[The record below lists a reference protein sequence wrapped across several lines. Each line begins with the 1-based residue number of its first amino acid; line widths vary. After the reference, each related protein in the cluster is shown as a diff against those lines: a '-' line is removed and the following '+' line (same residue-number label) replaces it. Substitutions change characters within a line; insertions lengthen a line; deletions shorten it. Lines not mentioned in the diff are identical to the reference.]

1 MQAPQFF
8 GLVPP
13 PYFDVTGYQGKLIVI
28 EGTDGVGRTTQ
39 IERLKEWLE
48 VRGHA
53 VIETG
58 LARSELVGTTID
70 EAKQGTAM
78 NRLTMSLLY
87 ATDFADRLEKQI
99 IPALKAGYVVLAD
112 RYIFT
117 EIARAKVRGVD
128 PRWVR
133 DLFGFAVM
141 PDLVI
146 YLKADVKTVLK
157 RTLASGR
164 IDYWE
169 AGRDLH
175 PHLDTYDSFVAYQ
188 TDLLQE
194 FDKLAV
200 EFAFKVID
208 ARRGAGTVQDEVRE
222 HVSEAVQDMR
232 SVGEDSALLRLA
244 DLAGGGPASSPP
256 PRPPRAERADSRD

>member
-1 MQAPQFF
+1 MQDPQFF

-13 PYFDVTGYQGKLIVI
+13 PYFDTTGYEGKLIVI

-58 LARSELVGTTID
+58 LARSELVGDTID
-70 EAKQGTAM
+70 QAKEGHSM

-112 RYIFT
+112 RYFYT
-117 EIARAKVRGVD
+117 AVARAKVRGAD
-128 PRWVR
+128 AQWVR
-133 DLFGFAVM
+133 DLFGFALM
-141 PDLVI
+141 PDLVL
-146 YLKADVKTVLK
+146 YLKADVKTVL
-157 RTLASGR
+157 RRVLSAGV

-175 PHLDTYDSFVAYQ
+175 PHLDTYDSFIAYQ

-200 EFAFKVID
+200 EFGFRTID
-208 ARRGAGTVQDEVRE
+208 ARLPVAKVQDLLRE
-222 HVSEAVQDMR
+222 HV
-232 SVGEDSALLRLA
+232 GG
-244 DLAGGGPASSPP
+244 LAGPDPAGDESSIV
-256 PRPPRAERADSRD
+256 RADDTIVKK

>member
-1 MQAPQFF
+1 MNTPQFF
-8 GLVPP
+8 GLAPP
-13 PYFDVTGYQGKLIVI
+13 PYFDVTGYEGKLIVI

-39 IERLKEWLE
+39 IERLREWLE

-58 LARSELVGTTID
+58 QARSELVGDTIE
-70 EAKQGTAM
+70 EAKQGHAL

-99 IPALKAGYVVLAD
+99 IPALKAGYIVLSD
-112 RYIFT
+112 RYFFT
-117 EIARAKVRGVD
+117 AIARAKVRGAD
-128 PRWVR
+128 PLWVR
-133 DLFGFAVM
+133 DLFAFAIM
-141 PDLVI
+141 PDLVL

-157 RTLASGR
+157 RVLAAGV

-194 FDKLAV
+194 FDRLAV
-200 EFAFKVID
+200 EFNFKTVD
-208 ARRGAGTVQDEVRE
+208 ARLPMGKVQDILRE
-222 HVSEAVQDMR
+222 HVEAI
-232 SVGEDSALLRLA
+232 VGQTAPGDDSQVIRL
-244 DLAGGGPASSPP
+244 DDTILKK
-256 PRPPRAERADSRD
+256 